1 MRNFNSPKFGNS
13 LGDDSDDDELDSGT
27 EPEFIM
33 EPYVMDEFPVVA
45 YAVEGDEDD
54 DGGDDDGEE
63 SDYDPNDG
71 DIVIGT
77 SSSDED
83 ISDSSDDEKEQGA
96 EGGAGA
102 EGEDSNTKAPKRAID
117 DYDEEMEEDEVIKA
131 IITEIKKPRSKPPDI
146 KTEDFVTDLCF
157 HPSQDLLAVGTTTGD
172 VIVYSFTNEECTV
185 KNTHEVHS
193 KSVRDVEFNEEGD
206 LLISTAR
213 DRSIMVTDV
222 ETGKLKRFW
231 DDAHEEPVYTM
242 SMISEHTFATGD
254 DGGVL
259 KLWDLRQKEPVFK
272 LKEVDDFISC
282 IITNEQKKYLL
293 MTSGDGYLTTI
304 NMNQRKMYVQSE
316 PYEEELTCMGIFRK
330 DSKLVVGSSKGNFYT
345 FNWGQFGYHCDAF
358 TGPQAGVNRMVP
370 ITERIAVTGGE
381 DGILRAMH
389 LVPGRVLGIVGQHS
403 LAVETIDINSSG
415 ELIASSSHDNDI
427 RFWNIKYFEEFDDIK
442 YNSKPDRKAMRHN
455 LPSSKQT
462 NAADFFSDLAAGG
475 SAAADGD

>member
-1 MRNFNSPKFGNS
+1 MRNFNSPKFGHS
-13 LGDDSDDDELDSGT
+13 MGDDSDDDEFDSGT
-27 EPEFIM
+27 EPEFLM
-33 EPYVMDEFPVVA
+33 EPYVLEEFPIMEEI
-45 YAVEGDEDD
+45 EGDEV
-54 DGGDDDGEE
+54 EE
-63 SDYDPNDG
+63 DEGSDYNPNEE
-71 DIVIGT
+71 IVIGT

-83 ISDSSDDEKEQGA
+83 DSDDSDSDKDDEAGNA
-96 EGGAGA
+96 GGA
-102 EGEDSNTKAPKRAID
+102 EGEDSSTKNSVPKRVID

-157 HPSQDLLAVGTTTGD
+157 HPDQDILAVGTTTGD
-172 VIVYSFTNEECTV
+172 VIVYKFTNDECTIM
-185 KNTHEVHS
+185 NTHEAHT
-193 KSVRDVEFNEEGD
+193 KSVRDVEFNPDGD
-206 LLISTAR
+206 VLISTAR

-231 DDAHEEPVYTM
+231 DDAHDEPVYTM
-242 SMISEHTFATGD
+242 SMITEHTFATGD
-254 DGGVL
+254 DDGVL
-259 KLWDLRQKEPVFK
+259 KLWDLRQKEPIFK
-272 LKEVDDFISC
+272 LKEVEDFISC

-304 NMNQRKMYVQSE
+304 NIPQRKMYVQSE
-316 PYEEELTCMGIFRK
+316 PYEEELTCMGVFRK

-358 TGPQAGVNRMVP
+358 IGPKAGVNKMVP

-389 LVPGRVLGIVGQHS
+389 LVPGRVLGVVGQHS
-403 LAVETIDINSSG
+403 LAVETIDINSTG

-442 YNSKPDRKAMRHN
+442 YNSKPDKKAMTHN

-462 NAADFFSDLAAGG
+462 NAADFFSGLA
-475 SAAADGD
+475 GDQSGTEGD